1 MEKCTKPLI
10 QKKMIEN
17 RIKKQ
22 ENAHKKTLTNVEST
36 KVLQKMKMNKFTM
49 NTIKN
54 FPQKIKSIKE
64 IVAWIPQAKTNKTKS
79 MIISLKENPLQS
91 RDSITNNNWQK
102 KSGLTVTSWET
113 ELIPMWMIF
122 RISILILKLKI
133 SNWFI
138 LAWI

>member
-1 MEKCTKPLI
+1 MEKCIKPLI

-54 FPQKIKSIKE
+54 LPQKIKSIKE
-64 IVAWIPQAKTNKTKS
+64 IVA
-79 MIISLKENPLQS
+79 
-91 RDSITNNNWQK
+91 
-102 KSGLTVTSWET
+102 
-113 ELIPMWMIF
+113 
-122 RISILILKLKI
+122 
-133 SNWFI
+133 
-138 LAWI
+138 